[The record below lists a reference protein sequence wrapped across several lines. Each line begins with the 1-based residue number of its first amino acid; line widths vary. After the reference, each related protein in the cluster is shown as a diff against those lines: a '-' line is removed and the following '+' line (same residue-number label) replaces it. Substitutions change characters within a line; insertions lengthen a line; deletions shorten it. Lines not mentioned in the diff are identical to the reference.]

1 MKVSFSKNFE
11 RQLTSITDPHIRDTI
26 RDIIQKLIEASALR
40 AIPHLKKMK
49 GYKDAYRI
57 RIGDYR
63 IGFYIEKTEIFIS
76 TVAHRKDIYKRF
88 P

>member
-11 RQLTSITDPHIRDTI
+11 RQLTAIIDPQISGTI
-26 RDIIQKLIEASALR
+26 RNIIQKLIETSSLSV
-40 AIPHLKKMK
+40 IPHIKKMK
-49 GYKDAYRI
+49 GHKSAYRI

-63 IGFYIEKTEIFIS
+63 IGFYIEKNEIFIS

>member
-11 RQLTSITDPHIRDTI
+11 KQLTTVTNPHIRDAI
-26 RDIIQKLIEASALR
+26 RNIIQKLIETSSLSV
-40 AIPHLKKMK
+40 IPHIKKMK
-49 GYKDAYRI
+49 GDKGAYRI

-63 IGFYIEKTEIFIS
+63 IGFYIKKTEIFIS